1 MAIRAKYSPG
11 TGIINVEGDVG
22 VEVDGG
28 LDVSRNVTFKTSQR
42 AGVGEV
48 SGSLLQLKG
57 KQEGIHFHLGG
68 NQYISNNSW
77 FHASHP
83 ESAYGRWVYDTSSG
97 GAFRWGF
104 VTSRGQFDL
113 EWAKAGDIGQVIT
126 GSSNA
131 TWGVGMS
138 LTASNGAIALGK
150 QARNGVSATFDI
162 TGSNSIALAVTGS
175 VDIGGGKP
183 DSTLVLPSH
192 DTTGR
197 NAIPNPRAGML
208 IFNTTTGKLNFY
220 NGADWEAVTS
230 ST

>member
-1 MAIRAKYSPG
+1 MPIRAKYDPNIGLVNVLGDPG
-11 TGIINVEGDVG
+11 L
-22 VEVDGG
+22 EVSDG
-28 LDVSRNVTFKTSQR
+28 LNVSRNVTFTTSLEK
-42 AGVGEV
+42 GVSEV

-68 NQYISNNSW
+68 NQYISNNAW
-77 FHASHP
+77 FDGSHP
-83 ESAYGRWVYDTSSG
+83 ESAFGRWVYDTSSG

-113 EWAKAGDIGQVIT
+113 EWAKAGDSGQVIT

-150 QARNGVSATFDI
+150 QAKNGVSATFDI
-162 TGSNSIALAVTGS
+162 TGSNPIALAVTGS

-208 IFNTTTGKLNFY
+208 IFNTSTGKLNFY
-220 NGADWEAVTS
+220 NGTGWEAVTS